1 MVAPVRRTICEV
13 TPRRTWLFV
22 LLFWVLLTVV
32 YLTQVVLIPRPP
44 SEPAF
49 PWIALAWQAVY
60 YLGWAPA
67 TIVIWRVTR
76 GWEIDR
82 VGLAGFLWRHALLA
96 CATSAIHAF
105 SVVIV
110 SSVLIGL
117 PVRGES
123 YLHITWMYL
132 RPRLHTQL
140 LIYAAVVGAGQALG
154 FYSQYRER
162 QLAAARLEAQLADAR
177 LETLRAQLQPH
188 FLFNSLHSI
197 ASLARAGD
205 TAGVVRLI
213 SGFSDLLRHLL
224 DTSTTHLS
232 VREELALV
240 GQYLD
245 LQRVRFGD
253 RLSVRIKSTPEAD
266 AARVPLLVVQPL
278 VENAL
283 RHGLS
288 SRVEA
293 GSISISARRIGD
305 ALVVEVGDDG
315 VGLPAEWS
323 PETTPGTGL
332 RNLRSRLAAEFGP
345 RGTLELHTVPTGGVL
360 AVVRIPYIPA

>member
-1 MVAPVRRTICEV
+1 V

-22 LLFWVLLTVV
+22 LLFWILLTVV

-44 SEPAF
+44 QEPGF
-49 PWIALAWQAVY
+49 PWVALVWQAVY

-67 TIVIWRVTR
+67 TVLIWRVTR
-76 GWEIDR
+76 NWEIDT
-82 VGLAGFLWRHALLA
+82 VGLPGFLWRHALLL
-96 CATSAIHAF
+96 CAVSTIHAF
-105 SVVIV
+105 TVVVV
-110 SSVLIGL
+110 STLLMGAPS
-117 PVRGES
+117 PVRHES

-140 LIYAAVVGAGQALG
+140 LIYAAVVGTGQALG

-162 QLAAARLEAQLADAR
+162 QLAAARFEAQLAEAR
-177 LETLRAQLQPH
+177 LDTLRAQLQPH

-213 SGFSDLLRHLL
+213 SGFSELLRHLL

-232 VREELALV
+232 VRDELALV
-240 GQYLD
+240 GTYLE

-253 RLSVRIKSTPEAD
+253 RLAVRIKATPEAET
-266 AARVPLLVVQPL
+266 ASVPLLVVQPL

-288 SRVEA
+288 SRIEA
-293 GSISISARRIGD
+293 GAISITARRIGD

-315 VGLPAEWS
+315 VGLPADWS
-323 PETTPGTGL
+323 IESTAGTGL

-345 RGTLELHTVPTGGVL
+345 RGTLELHPVPAGGVL